1 MSDQPE
7 RFWYP
12 FTATTVI
19 ARRLAPLLMFS
30 MGIGLFVLAGWEY
43 YRWQQ
48 PWVMVAEVA
57 LGLLCWLGAAY
68 LFMLLPEVRAD
79 DDGLHVRRWG
89 LFWQRIPWEAVAGV
103 QMTAQVDLLGW
114 VESLYSVYKWQA
126 IAGRRGQVRRNWH
139 RRQVRA
145 FRFSGHIR
153 HSERLLVLIQEQA
166 EITAPQDTRR
176 E

>member
-12 FTATTVI
+12 STATTAI
-19 ARRLAPLLMFS
+19 ARRLVPILLFS
-30 MGIGLFVLAGWEY
+30 SGIGLFVLAGWEY
-43 YRWQQ
+43 YRWLQ
-48 PWVMVAEVA
+48 PPAFVAQVA

-68 LFMLLPEVRAD
+68 LFTLLPEVRAD
-79 DDGLHVRRWG
+79 DDGLYVRRWG
-89 LFWQRIPWEAVAGV
+89 LVWRQLPWEAIAGI

-114 VESLYSVYKWQA
+114 VESFYSVYRWQA
-126 IAGRRGQVRRNWH
+126 VAGRRGQVRRDWH
-139 RRQVRA
+139 RRRVRA

-153 HSERLLVLIQEQA
+153 HCERLLALIQERTEA
-166 EITAPQDTRR
+166 TVPPDARR